1 MPILPRF
8 ERILTSVR
16 SELYPV
22 VAALTLVAALSLF
35 LLVVA
40 PIFNLERVTIFFL
53 VPILVSA
60 TRWGTVGALACSIG
74 GVASLAFFFYPP
86 RFSFYVADPDHIVN
100 LILFVGIALLTSHLA
115 GSLKRQ
121 AAELS
126 RREKETRELYQL
138 SRHLALAH
146 SASEIYEAVQN
157 HLASSLHRK
166 VMLFRSETDAKARG
180 DSCVDPGI
188 PELIRR
194 GISAMPPGGD
204 HDSRDTIMDTA
215 SGTSWLVRP
224 ISPTKAEFGVIAVD
238 LGTKKSSE
246 IEAMKR
252 QIESVL
258 AYVETTLNHLNVD
271 RAIREAELRAETD
284 RLREALI
291 GSVSHE
297 LRSPLTS
304 ILCSASIL
312 RAVPALAADTRLA
325 GLVDAIRQ
333 EAERHNNDIQNLLD
347 ASRISSRGVKPEY
360 EWCDPTDIV
369 NAATERVRLR
379 YSDRHLK
386 MNLQGDVPLLFVDS
400 MLTEQAL
407 MQVIDNAAKYSS
419 SDSTI
424 EITTQAGDDKV
435 RLVIKDQGAGLTE
448 AEKAGM
454 WNQFFRGH
462 RHTLSSAGSGLG
474 LWVAHAFVTANG
486 GTIQAASEGEG
497 RGTTVSIE
505 FPLVRR
511 PEEGLMQFEDASH
524 E

>member
-60 TRWGTVGALACSIG
+60 TRWGTVAALACSIG

-188 PELIRR
+188 PEFIRR
-194 GISAMPPGGD
+194 GISAMPPGGG

-224 ISPTKAEFGVIAVD
+224 ISPTKAEFGMIAVD
-238 LGTKKSSE
+238 LGTKKGSE
-246 IEAMKR
+246 I
-252 QIESVL
+252 
-258 AYVETTLNHLNVD
+258 
-271 RAIREAELRAETD
+271 
-284 RLREALI
+284 
-291 GSVSHE
+291 
-297 LRSPLTS
+297 
-304 ILCSASIL
+304 
-312 RAVPALAADTRLA
+312 
-325 GLVDAIRQ
+325 
-333 EAERHNNDIQNLLD
+333 
-347 ASRISSRGVKPEY
+347 
-360 EWCDPTDIV
+360 
-369 NAATERVRLR
+369 
-379 YSDRHLK
+379 
-386 MNLQGDVPLLFVDS
+386 
-400 MLTEQAL
+400 
-407 MQVIDNAAKYSS
+407 
-419 SDSTI
+419 
-424 EITTQAGDDKV
+424 
-435 RLVIKDQGAGLTE
+435 
-448 AEKAGM
+448 
-454 WNQFFRGH
+454 
-462 RHTLSSAGSGLG
+462 
-474 LWVAHAFVTANG
+474 
-486 GTIQAASEGEG
+486 
-497 RGTTVSIE
+497 
-505 FPLVRR
+505 
-511 PEEGLMQFEDASH
+511 
-524 E
+524 